1 MEALTSSIEYKQE
14 LNRGKDNKKCW
25 NFQNI
30 FEIPRII
37 VSLQRLDK
45 SRGIKARLGGP
56 GGRFFGSTLVSRIDL
71 ALLSL
76 SSPAFFTNRNLPPKK
91 QNIRKGRCA
100 FVETLSTKK

>member
-45 SRGIKARLGGP
+45 SRGFMP
-56 GGRFFGSTLVSRIDL
+56 GWEVREIAFSE
-71 ALLSL
+71 ALS
-76 SSPAFFTNRNLPPKK
+76 
-91 QNIRKGRCA
+91 
-100 FVETLSTKK
+100 